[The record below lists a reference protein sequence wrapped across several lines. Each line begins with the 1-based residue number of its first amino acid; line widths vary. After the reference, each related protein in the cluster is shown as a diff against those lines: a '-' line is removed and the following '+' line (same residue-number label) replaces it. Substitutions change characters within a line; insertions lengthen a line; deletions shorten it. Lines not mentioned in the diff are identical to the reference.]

1 MKEGLYQEMSENK
14 SIPQEKYLTKTSKKI
29 STKHSQKVFHQQ
41 ILKRNSHKQ
50 KKISEEKSLPNK
62 IQIETSTTKYLTAQI
77 STKII
82 EGEFSTK

>member
-1 MKEGLYQEMSENK
+1 MKKGLYQEMSENK
-14 SIPQEKYLTKTSKKI
+14 SIPQEKYLTKI

-62 IQIETSTTKYLTAQI
+62 IQIETSTTKYLTTQI